1 MLNLTYL
8 EQKQETIQPEPDKK
22 PIWELK
28 ELCKSI
34 AESIRELKKQR
45 KQDTRPANKSLDAIH
60 CELWRARSTFREHH
74 IAYCLLRGRLMSE
87 IENVPADKERRFRTW
102 IVPSNIETTMS
113 NYYIPRKTDVTAV
126 CVSQI

>member
-1 MLNLTYL
+1 MFNLTYL
-8 EQKQETIQPEPDKK
+8 EQKQETIQPEPGKK

-34 AESIRELKKQR
+34 ANSIRELKKQR
-45 KQDTRPANKSLDAIH
+45 KLGARPAGKSLDAIH

-74 IAYCLLRGRLMSE
+74 IAYCLLRGKLMCE
-87 IENVPADKERRFRTW
+87 IENAPAYKVRRFRTQ
-102 IVPSNIETTMS
+102 IFPSNVETIMS
-113 NYYIPRKTDVTAV
+113 KYYIPRKTDVTAV